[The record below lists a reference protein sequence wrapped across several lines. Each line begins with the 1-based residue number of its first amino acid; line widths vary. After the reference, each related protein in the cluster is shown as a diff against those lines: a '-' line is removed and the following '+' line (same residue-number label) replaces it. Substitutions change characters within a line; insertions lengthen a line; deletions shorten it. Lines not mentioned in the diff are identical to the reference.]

1 MVEWL
6 KTNLATIIICA
17 LLVIV
22 VASIIRNLI
31 NNKKN
36 GKTSCGCGCSNCPMS
51 GNCHTTE

>member
-22 VASIIRNLI
+22 VVSIIRNLI

-36 GKTSCGCGCSNCPMS
+36 
-51 GNCHTTE
+51 

>member
-22 VASIIRNLI
+22 VISIIRNLI

-36 GKTSCGCGCSNCPMS
+36 GRTSCGCGCSNCPMS
-51 GNCHTTE
+51 GNCCQHK

>member
-22 VASIIRNLI
+22 VISIIRNLI
-31 NNKKN
+31 NNKKY